1 MYFNK
6 AASIYQGIEAIA
18 ATASKLEKEALVKQ
32 LGSLPLFMRVVRAAY
47 DPFVNYGLAH
57 APKKREGLAPGTNT
71 LDEEQFWSILAKL
84 ASREL
89 SGTAARDTVQNAVD
103 LLDEPSSALFRRI
116 IAKDLRAG
124 FTEGTVNRVFPGTFA
139 EFPYMRCSLKDKSN
153 MVKPGW
159 WDKGAIS
166 QEKADGMFANV
177 NRAGDTVSI
186 HSRQG
191 SPFPAGCMPELEAA
205 MIANLAPET
214 QTHGE
219 LVVYEE
225 VVDPYATYLVEPIKS
240 WKLMPREKGNGVLNS
255 LLSGGAL
262 EPGQHVA
269 YMAWDQIPL
278 SAVKPKGKYETG
290 YKARLIA
297 LLTQLKG
304 ASSTLVRVIP
314 TKQVANQAE
323 AFAHYRELL
332 AQGKEGTVVKHPD
345 AIWKD
350 GTSKDQVKLKLEV
363 DVDLRIKGFIPGTP
377 GTKTEATFGAL
388 LCASAC
394 DKLEV
399 GVAGLTDAQ
408 REKIHNDRERFL
420 ETILTVR
427 ANAVMAPS
435 GEAGLHS
442 LFLPR
447 AIEFREDKK
456 VADDLQSIKDQFAA
470 AVAA

>member
-1 MYFNK
+1 MYLNK
-6 AASIYQGIEAIA
+6 AASIFQAIEAIA
-18 ATASKLEKEALVKQ
+18 ATASKNEKEALVKQ
-32 LGSLPLFMRVVRAAY
+32 AGSLPLFMRIVRAAY
-47 DPFVNYGLAH
+47 DPFVNYGLAL
-57 APKKREGLAPGTNT
+57 APMKRDGLAPGSNT
-71 LDEEQFWSILAKL
+71 LDEEQFWNILDKL
-84 ASREL
+84 ATREL
-89 SGTAARDTVQNAVD
+89 SGTAARDAVQNAVD

-124 FTEGTVNRVFPGTFA
+124 FTDGTVNRVFPGTFQ
-139 EFPYMRCSLKDKSN
+139 EFPYMRCSLQAKSN

-205 MIANLAPET
+205 MVASLAAET

-225 VVDPYATYLVEPIKS
+225 MEDMGVQNWSL
-240 WKLMPREKGNGVLNS
+240 LPREKGNGVLNS

-290 YKARLIA
+290 YKTRLIA
-297 LLTQLKG
+297 LLGQLKG
-304 ASSTLVRVIP
+304 AGSAGSAVLRVIP

-323 AFAHYRELL
+323 AFVHYRELL
-332 AQGKEGTVVKHPD
+332 AKGKEGTVVKHPD

-363 DVDLRIKGFIPGTP
+363 DVELRITGFIPGTP
-377 GTKTEATFGAL
+377 GTKTEATFGSLMCSSECGA
-388 LCASAC
+388 
-394 DKLEV
+394 LEV
-399 GVAGLTDAQ
+399 GVSGFTDALRQ
-408 REKIHNDRERFL
+408 TIHNDRERFL
-420 ETILTVR
+420 QKVVTVR
-427 ANAVMAPS
+427 ANSVMAPS
-435 GEAGLHS
+435 GEQGIYS

-447 AIEFREDKK
+447 LVEVREDKT
-456 VADDLQSIKDQFAA
+456 VADDLQRIKDQFAA
-470 AVAA
+470 AIAA

>member
-1 MYFNK
+1 
-6 AASIYQGIEAIA
+6 
-18 ATASKLEKEALVKQ
+18 
-32 LGSLPLFMRVVRAAY
+32 
-47 DPFVNYGLAH
+47 
-57 APKKREGLAPGTNT
+57 
-71 LDEEQFWSILAKL
+71 
-84 ASREL
+84 
-89 SGTAARDTVQNAVD
+89 
-103 LLDEPSSALFRRI
+103 
-116 IAKDLRAG
+116 
-124 FTEGTVNRVFPGTFA
+124 
-139 EFPYMRCSLKDKSN
+139 MRCSLRDKSN

-159 WDKGAIS
+159 WDKGGIS

-205 MIANLAPET
+205 MIASLAAET

-219 LVVYEE
+219 LIVFQ
-225 VVDPYATYLVEPIKS
+225 DNGPGQDWS
-240 WKLMPREKGNGVLNS
+240 LMPREKGNGVLNS

-262 EPGQHVA
+262 EPGQIVA

-278 SAVKPKGKYETG
+278 SAVKPKGKHEVG

-314 TKQVANQAE
+314 TKQVSNQAE

-363 DVDLRIKGFIPGTP
+363 DVELRITGFIPGTP
-377 GTKTEATFGAL
+377 GTKTAATFGSL
-388 LCASAC
+388 MCASECGA
-394 DKLEV
+394 LEV
-399 GVAGLTDAQ
+399 GVSGFTDALRQ
-408 REKIHNDRERFL
+408 TIHNDRERFL
-420 ETILTVR
+420 QKVVTVR
-427 ANAVMAPS
+427 ANSVMAPS
-435 GEAGLHS
+435 GEQGVYS

-447 AIEFREDKK
+447 LIEVREDKS
-456 VADDLQSIKDQFAA
+456 VADDLQRIKDQFAA

>member
-1 MYFNK
+1 MYLNK
-6 AASIYQGIEAIA
+6 AASIFQAIEAIA
-18 ATASKLEKEALVKQ
+18 ATSSKNEKETLVKSV
-32 LGSLPLFMRVVRAAY
+32 GGLPLFMRIVRAAY
-47 DPFVNYGLAH
+47 DPFVNYGLAL
-57 APKKREGLAPGTNT
+57 APMKRDGLAPGGST
-71 LDEEQFWSILAKL
+71 LDEEQFWTILEKL

-89 SGTAARDTVQNAVD
+89 SGTAARDAVQNAVD
-103 LLDEPSSALFRRI
+103 FLDEPSSALFRRI

-124 FTEGTVNRVFPGTFA
+124 FTDGTINRVFPGTFQ
-139 EFPYMRCSLKDKSN
+139 EFPYMRCSLQAKSN
-153 MVKPGW
+153 MVKAGW
-159 WDKGAIS
+159 WEKGAIS

-191 SPFPAGCMPELEAA
+191 SPFPTGCMPELEAA
-205 MIANLAPET
+205 MIAALAAET

-219 LVVYEE
+219 LVVYQENGAGQ
-225 VVDPYATYLVEPIKS
+225 DWS
-240 WKLMPREKGNGVLNS
+240 LMPREKGNGVLNS

-297 LLTQLKG
+297 LLGQLKSAG
-304 ASSTLVRVIP
+304 SAVLRVIP

-363 DVDLRIKGFIPGTP
+363 DVELRITGFIPGTP
-377 GTKTEATFGAL
+377 GTKTAATFGSL
-388 LCASAC
+388 MCASECGA
-394 DKLEV
+394 LEV
-399 GVAGLTDAQ
+399 GVSGFTDALRQ
-408 REKIHNDRERFL
+408 TIHNDRERFL
-420 ETILTVR
+420 QKVVTVR
-427 ANAVMAPS
+427 ANSVMAPS
-435 GEAGLHS
+435 GEQGIYS

-447 AIEFREDKK
+447 LIEVREDKN
-456 VADDLQSIKDQFAA
+456 VADDLQRIKDQFAA
-470 AVAA
+470 AIAA